1 MARLKLK
8 KHIKDKLYKLSVL
21 TVLVLLGFIFIRN
34 YNYRKTYEYKLL
46 ELNYPKDEIGIILNT
61 FDNSFIDTLL
71 SKEYNKNIIN
81 FINEKYFIKDNIQ
94 RYLDYQEMN
103 PNNLYKD
110 TVALVNVNR
119 DYDYYENTRETDTS
133 NELEMLVNK
142 YNLLSNDYEVSNI
155 VNVSSTYGYA
165 NNKLNEDAYN
175 AFKRL
180 ADDARKEGHTIVILS
195 SYRTHEYQE
204 KLWNR
209 DKDDDYVARP
219 GASEHETGY
228 AIDVAE
234 YNDVNDSFKDTESYK
249 WMIENS
255 YKYGFIL
262 RYPEGK
268 ENITGYSYEAWH
280 YRYLGVDL
288 ATKVFNEGIT
298 YDEYY
303 AYYLDKE

>member
-1 MARLKLK
+1 MTKLKLK
-8 KHIKDKLYKLSVL
+8 KHIKEKLYKLGIIIIL
-21 TVLVLLGFIFIRN
+21 ILLALIAIKN
-34 YNYRKTYEYKLL
+34 YKYKKTYEYKLL
-46 ELNYPKDEIGIILNT
+46 QLNYPREEIKIILET
-61 FDNSFIDTLL
+61 FDLSFIDTILT
-71 SKEYNKNIIN
+71 KEYNNNIIN
-81 FINEKYFIKDNIQ
+81 FVNEKYFIKDNIE
-94 RYLDYQEMN
+94 RYLNYQEQN
-103 PNNLYKD
+103 PNNTYKE

-119 DYDYYENTRETDTS
+119 DYNYYENTKETNTN
-133 NELEMLVNK
+133 NETQMLVNK
-142 YNLLSNDYEVSNI
+142 YNLLNENYEASNI

-165 NNKLNEDAYN
+165 NNKLNEEAYN

-180 ADDARKEGHTIVILS
+180 ADDAKKEGHTIVILS
-195 SYRTHEYQE
+195 SYRTYEYQK
-204 KLWNR
+204 KLWNE

-234 YNDVNDSFKDTESYK
+234 YNDPNDSFKDTESFK
-249 WMIENS
+249 WMIENAH
-255 YKYGFIL
+255 KYGFIL

-288 ATKVFNEGIT
+288 ATKVYNEGIT